1 MQSNSPRAGAKSW
14 LLIGFAVVMAL
25 VAAYVL
31 IGLLG

>member
-1 MQSNSPRAGAKSW
+1 MQQNSPHRGAMTW
-14 LLIGFAVVMAL
+14 LVIGLIVVLAL